1 MSAPSLY
8 ARMREHGTLTETPK
22 DIPDAV
28 FALPSTLNWMKA
40 LAILTTELG
49 VDFQNART
57 FYQRVQR
64 RDLAEPQL
72 NSVFEQLLFSLN
84 QLAALRALTAV
95 PNKADV
101 ARVGIVTW
109 YYGVYGAASAMIA
122 AADGSFPETHAMT
135 ALQWDRQFA
144 NPKLAMPPFADR
156 LSSVK
161 KTDADAELAAPR
173 SRGQYS
179 LTTTPTTLEQAWGCS
194 AEYLSGTAAWER
206 WNQEQRV
213 RSSPAFKALEVE
225 DFRTKAAR
233 GTARRRL
240 RPKEH
245 LLPPRGV
252 PLSRQGQLSGRHLS
266 RLRQVCLDPGR
277 WLHRRSGDRAVPLLR
292 HGRGLQFGADGQGPL
307 DRVHDGPGSPAG
319 YFTLA
324 IGGVVVDARRRSGP
338 GGLIAGLDSL

>member
-233 GTARRRL
+233 ELRDAAFVRKSICFLHEASRYRGKANYRDAIYLAYGKSVPTLVDGFIDDLAIVLSGFSAMAAGYSSVRMGRDRWTEFMTDLEARRAISL
-240 RPKEH
+240 S
-245 LLPPRGV
+245 
-252 PLSRQGQLSGRHLS
+252 PL
-266 RLRQVCLDPGR
+266 
-277 WLHRRSGDRAVPLLR
+277 AVW
-292 HGRGLQFGADGQGPL
+292 
-307 DRVHDGPGSPAG
+307 S
-319 YFTLA
+319 
-324 IGGVVVDARRRSGP
+324 
-338 GGLIAGLDSL
+338 